1 MTPGLDACRPEALRE
16 QRGIA
21 RYVEEVVGA
30 DELGD
35 VGLWDRE
42 DGEGY
47 RKALASA
54 ISKSY

>member
-1 MTPGLDACRPEALRE
+1 MLVGREALRE